1 MGIISKLKSV
11 LGVAHERPSRSGD
24 GRAPIPVGREP
35 EAASERAVKG
45 VPEREPS
52 ADEPEAASAEPAG
65 TGGEPVDSIKGIG
78 AAYAQR
84 LEAAGVHSV
93 SDLAAADAD
102 DLASETDIGAG
113 RLGNWIERAR
123 AQTK

>member
-1 MGIISKLKSV
+1 M
-11 LGVAHERPSRSGD
+11 AHERPSRSGD
-24 GRAPIPVGREP
+24 GRAQIPVGREP